1 MSRLFDALKSAA
13 SSHHGV
19 DGKAGEELWEALGV
33 HGEDPLRSRTDTP
46 RVVDDPDVMR
56 ASMPINGLDDDL
68 AADYADEEFVQAQ
81 AHPLQDS
88 LGTATEISFD
98 LKARLIPHA
107 VDSVVA
113 EHYRRLRTK
122 IMQQQ
127 EYKAFRSLVVTSAG
141 PQEGKSVTVL
151 NLGLSF
157 AMLPSLKIL
166 VVDGD
171 LRKGTMG
178 SWLGVD
184 NQHVGLSNLI
194 DGSAQLE
201 DVLLKSEKIPM
212 HFMLRGNTQ
221 VRDLDSSQL
230 SFHFQRLIEQ
240 YDLILVDSAPV
251 NLIADVQLLA
261 ASCDAVLLVA
271 RAFSTPQKA
280 FQKAARDLAGFRVIG
295 TVLNAGAS
303 QRYSYDEGYY

>member
-1 MSRLFDALKSAA
+1 MSRLFDALKTAA
-13 SSHHGV
+13 SSHQGA
-19 DGKAGEELWEALGV
+19 DGKAGEELWEALGL
-33 HGEDPLRSRTDTP
+33 HGEDPLRSRADTP
-46 RVVDDPDVMR
+46 LVVDDPDVMR

-68 AADYADEEFVQAQ
+68 AADFADQEFVQAQ
-81 AHPLQDS
+81 APPLPDS
-88 LGTATEISFD
+88 LGTATDISFD

-127 EYKAFRSLVVTSAG
+127 EHKAFRSLVVTSAG

-157 AMLPSLKIL
+157 AMLPFLKIL

-240 YDLILVDSAPV
+240 YDLVLVDSAPV